1 MPFPATSKAL
11 KLAQKFGLRREEGQ
25 AHFET
30 TLALDKLGDHA
41 GALSKAGKAL
51 MILEDIE
58 ACGAV
63 MIQETLITGSRC

>member
-1 MPFPATSKAL
+1 MPFPVTSKAL
-11 KLAQKFGLRREEGQ
+11 KLAQKFGLHREEGQ

-41 GALSKAGKAL
+41 EALSKAEEAL

-63 MIQETLITGSRC
+63 MIRETLITGSRC